1 MCNHGHDGL
10 VFISVYPPQTR
21 NRCALNEAKFSLTCA
36 EIAFY
41 KGNKKEEQ
49 VIKRVFQKLIGT
61 TRRSERFRHSLG
73 VLDSVV
79 AKYFATIVG
88 WTVVSRP
95 FLNRSHPRHATST
108 SAEVYQGALGGQR
121 DFVLLGYRVRRNV
134 GWAEDASVLEKY
146 KYRIALLL

>member
-1 MCNHGHDGL
+1 MDPILDYSPL
-10 VFISVYPPQTR
+10 VFT
-21 NRCALNEAKFSLTCA
+21 

-41 KGNKKEEQ
+41 KGNKKESQ
-49 VIKRVFQKLIGT
+49 VLRRVFDKLVCV

-95 FLNRSHPRHATST
+95 FVNLDHPRHTQST
-108 SAEVYQGALGGQR
+108 TAEVYQGTCSRGLSRQVAVR
-121 DFVLLGYRVRRNV
+121 DPSSISPSPARLSIYRVRVSAMNV
-134 GWAEDASVLEKY
+134 PCK
-146 KYRIALLL
+146 RLLYTAVCCLGREPENCTQ